1 MDTEHLLFSL
11 KQVAERDRL
20 HPIFAHVIDRD
31 QSWWSSRPIFLVK
44 AFELHVTSRVT
55 DQVVNIFSVLM
66 LLKDVCKV
74 IFTVNNLCYF
84 FY

>member
-11 KQVAERDRL
+11 KQVAEWYRL
-20 HPIFAHVIDRD
+20 HPVSAHVIDCD
-31 QSWWSSRPIFLVK
+31 QSWWSGEPIFLVE

-66 LLKDVCKV
+66 LLEDVCKV